1 MTKFVGKFRKNKE
14 YNDDYSFAVNR
25 RHKNEHAEI
34 KKLLNH
40 DLEEELVEQESSLPQ
55 ETERY

>member
-14 YNDDYSFAVNR
+14 YNDDYSFTNHR
-25 RHKNEHAEI
+25 RHKDEHAEI

-40 DLEEELVEQESSLPQ
+40 DLEEEFDELEASLPQ
-55 ETERY
+55 EYDKY